1 MEQRLAALR
10 RDQEIDG
17 LRVYLIKY
25 NLFPRN
31 RDPHN
36 SPIRIEELKELV
48 KHWKLHRQRGFWR
61 DHPDKDDLVRAL
73 LQHIRSEAASKK
85 RRQEAQEKYR
95 SKALNGGAGDAESAT
110 KLRDFTM
117 IFGSSSAQ
125 QQQEE
130 GGDCDLE
137 NGGED
142 KRTKLLKKTKNCG
155 GDLFY
160 QRGDYDEGMIY
171 LSRIDRGKF
180 RSEERNPRIE
190 LLTTCAS
197 APMPLDQLVRMGSDT
212 GGNNAGG
219 SGGITS
225 GGNAGLSSIDK
236 EKTRSSSTLLY
247 HTLDLPNSSSNSMS
261 ANALTKD
268 MKLKSVEGFYS
279 ISCHKGT
286 EMQIIREGAL
296 AMIVGVLKM
305 DDIAIRLFSAATLL
319 NLTAMPPPPSTQVHR
334 SSSGNV
340 SGLSL
345 AGKEVYT
352 KMIDDGVISALLELS
367 HTPNATVK
375 ALCARALFRFTVDET
390 HHFRMVHEGSVAALT
405 QLMTSVPSE
414 DVREACMNGL
424 VNLAGVPRAV
434 TCDSI
439 LNTLV
444 ALAKTGK
451 PGLLTSCGRAL
462 LNLSILPTTRSTM
475 VEEGAITALSVLA
488 AHKQLVLFET
498 VSCVLCNLAAI
509 KTNQEP
515 LVKNGA
521 LVIVTDLLDG
531 VMMAFERVCE
541 DGDEDADEDDDN
553 AETAVKSLTVD
564 PDREEALAAAA
575 NLLGRIR
582 KNCTNVLAHLCCNA
596 KLQARVANAGFV
608 PKLLHILQTD
618 YNAAPQQTR
627 RLEEDSEKFCV
638 IALANLSLDDRC
650 RPNIVQD
657 GGVPV
662 LLRLLEDSARQD
674 VNAMLLKL
682 DCVTALSNLMLH
694 PKNFKRMVEEGVVP
708 AFIASINDSTSP
720 EIQKACV
727 YAMLNLAW
735 DPGMKTRLAETTTDK
750 DHGAIP
756 TMLVFASKQQKNAEL
771 CGVCVSFLHHLSTR
785 PENYDVLY
793 FEGAVGLLVRVL
805 QKPSASEP
813 APVIYSLWLN
823 CMTTLANLASHPE
836 KRAMLIGDGVVEA
849 IQHFLGVSTSDTRR
863 RDTRTDTKIVQT
875 QFVAAQILFKLHE
888 LCCSTKDEVPGFF
901 ASLLLLATQSALKN
915 SRLEKKA
922 VTVQQLT
929 ASRCALTIAKVSLSA
944 RGLRLLASNTDIP
957 PALNIIMRTGLHE
970 AQVCAAIALCNLAT
984 ERGHLKLRLWRD
996 STTDDFIVITL
1007 LRVNSEQT
1015 KAICAKALFNLLT
1028 HEDSRDQ
1035 MVKDG
1040 VLYALIKLAR
1050 LDNEE
1055 IRDLSLR
1062 SIYNISLSPAKAL
1075 QLLEM
1080 EIVRILT
1087 KMYQAE
1093 FSKEIKRLMC
1103 GILSNLSS
1111 SGPGGGHEQRI
1122 LQEGALGVLK
1132 NLAKV
1137 RDPETKVYAANILF
1151 NLSCCLEVAELLV
1164 RDEANVLSILVAE
1177 LKSENKDVKR
1187 YGASTIANLS
1197 ASTVAVNL
1205 MTDEAL
1211 VVVLNDAMKKTMA
1224 TCVNTTA
1231 SCVFALR
1238 NLFSLVSNQKKFI
1251 ECNGVP
1257 TLAAIL
1263 ASPEMESEA
1272 QTLRVSTD
1280 MLCALA
1286 NLDIGGAN
1294 KADSGMNGSGN
1305 GDQQLEERLVRDGIV
1320 RALLAIVKGFE
1331 SSGARPSSSSSA
1343 DERTMSMNVITSLS
1357 NLSKNARCHEGMLRD
1372 GALEAITILCKTNPG
1387 DPRAPFK
1394 GLVGVRGEEF
1404 CYHCTVALRNLSRPE
1419 PSEAQVPVSVTP
1431 EAQTG
1436 ATAAAGASD
1445 VKRQRIGSQ
1454 TGLVQIVLMLAQTTS
1469 SETRK
1474 HVIVTLHNLALN
1486 KRCRAQLIKHDG
1498 VKVLL
1503 RLGTAATTPTKRH
1516 ICALALQLL
1525 SKTDPADDP
1534 HVANIIQEGIVAAIA
1549 ALADQHQHDMLAGA
1563 ASYVSAIVV
1572 ARADFASSFAG
1583 SQQQQQRDKAISSLN
1598 KSDAQSIPQ
1607 KGAPPDWA
1615 KVNICS
1621 LAPWPEIEKLDESAS
1636 RQSHHGDGE
1645 KDANEDS
1652 HSDASDID
1660 ENDEQ
1665 QAGGGTGDPL
1675 NQRKSS
1681 PSKKTVVSPKIGVRV
1696 AVKTSSSSS
1705 RSTAT
1710 AAPRICNADVVLG
1723 TLEVLVD
1730 PVMDKVKVNVDAELA
1745 LRRSLAGG
1753 CGGGSGDNE
1762 LPKLRPATAPT
1773 DELVATEPSES
1784 SSSKPSKCSTLTQVR
1799 HEATSTTQTGA
1810 GHQQRSHSIVSSS
1823 SSPAQSPLKSPATPK
1838 RRSRILEPLAIPS
1851 SSQGGVLES

>member
-1 MEQRLAALR
+1 MAVSPPKCAVNMEQRLAALR

-95 SKALNGGAGDAESAT
+95 NKTLGAGGDSESGT

-117 IFGSSSAQ
+117 LFGSTTPDDADDP
-125 QQQEE
+125 E
-130 GGDCDLE
+130 GG
-137 NGGED
+137 GGMGDAD
-142 KRTKLLKKTKNCG
+142 KKALLKKKKNCG

-180 RSEERNPRIE
+180 RSEERNPRME

-197 APMPLDQLVRMGSDT
+197 APMPLNQLVRMGNDT
-212 GGNNAGG
+212 GNNPGGGCNTSSAALSPSHSLSGLGG
-219 SGGITS
+219 SHLEKSPSSATLYHQMLD
-225 GGNAGLSSIDK
+225 LSSN
-236 EKTRSSSTLLY
+236 
-247 HTLDLPNSSSNSMS
+247 NSNNFNSMV
-261 ANALTKD
+261 NVNTLTKE

-279 ISCHKGT
+279 ISYHKST
-286 EMQIIREGAL
+286 ELQIIKEGAL
-296 AMIVGVLKM
+296 ATIIGVLKM

-319 NLTAMPPPPSTQVHR
+319 NLTATPPPTSSSTMHKA
-334 SSSGNV
+334 SSGNISV
-340 SGLSL
+340 LSL
-345 AGKEVYT
+345 VGKEVYA
-352 KMIDDGVISALLELS
+352 KMIDEGVISALLELS
-367 HTPNATVK
+367 HTPNTTVK
-375 ALCARALFRFTVDET
+375 SLCARTLFRFTVDES
-390 HHFRMVHEGSVAALT
+390 HHFRMVHEGSVVALT
-405 QLMTSVPSE
+405 QLMTSVQSE
-414 DVREACMNGL
+414 DVKEACMNGL

-451 PGLLTSCGRAL
+451 PDLLTACGRAL

-475 VEEGAITALSVLA
+475 VEEGAITALSVLVTQKKMA
-488 AHKQLVLFET
+488 LFET
-498 VSCVLCNLAAI
+498 ISCILCNLAAI

-521 LVIVTDLLDG
+521 LVIVMDLLDG
-531 VMMAFERVCE
+531 VQMAFERVSE
-541 DGDEDADEDDDN
+541 DGDEDAENDDGEDSSAAPSSASTTN
-553 AETAVKSLTVD
+553 PKGPPID
-564 PDREEALAAAA
+564 PDQEETLAAATS
-575 NLLGRIR
+575 LLTRVR
-582 KNCTNVLAHLCCNA
+582 KNCANVLAHLCCNP
-596 KLQARVANAGFV
+596 KTQARVVNACFV
-608 PKLLHILQTD
+608 PKLLHILQD
-618 YNAAPQQTR
+618 YNACR
-627 RLEEDSEKFCV
+627 RLEEETEKFCV
-638 IALANLSLDDRC
+638 IAIANLSLDDRC

-657 GGVPV
+657 GGVPI
-662 LLRLLEDSARQD
+662 LLRLLEDLERQD

-694 PKNFKRMVEEGVVP
+694 PKNFKRMVKEGVVP
-708 AFIASINDSTSP
+708 AFITSINNSASP

-727 YAMLNLAW
+727 YAMMNLAK
-735 DPGMKTRLAETTTDK
+735 DPSMKTRLAESATQK
-750 DHGAIP
+750 DQGAIP
-756 TMLVFASKQQKNAEL
+756 TMLVFASKYLKNAEL
-771 CGVCVSFLHHLSTR
+771 CGVCISFLHHLSTR
-785 PENYDVLY
+785 QENYNVLY

-805 QKPSASEP
+805 QKPSNSEP
-813 APVIYSLWLN
+813 VPTIYSLWLN

-836 KRAMLIGDGVVEA
+836 KRALLLGDGVIEA
-849 IQHFLGVSTSDTRR
+849 IQHFLSVSAADSRR
-863 RDTRTDTKIVQT
+863 KDAKTDTKIVKT
-875 QFVAAQILFKLHE
+875 QFAAAQILFKVHE
-888 LCCSTKDEVPGFF
+888 LCCSTKDEVPAFF

-929 ASRCALTIAKVSLSA
+929 ASRCALTIARVSLSA
-944 RGLRLLASNTDIP
+944 CGLRLLAGNTNIP

-970 AQVCAAIALCNLAT
+970 AQ
-984 ERGHLKLRLWRD
+984 HRLWRD

-1028 HEDSRDQ
+1028 HEDTRDQ
-1035 MVKDG
+1035 MVKEG

-1062 SIYNISLSPAKAL
+1062 SIYNISLNPDKAL
-1075 QLLEM
+1075 QLLDM

-1111 SGPGGGHEQRI
+1111 VPGGGHEQHI

-1137 RDPETKVYAANILF
+1137 RDPETKVYAANILY
-1151 NLSCCLEVAELLV
+1151 NLSCCLDVAEILV
-1164 RDEANVLSILVAE
+1164 RDEANVLSILIAE
-1177 LKSENKDVKR
+1177 LKSENRDVKR
-1187 YGASTIANLS
+1187 YGAATLANLS
-1197 ASTVAVNL
+1197 GSAIAVNL

-1224 TCVNTTA
+1224 TCVATTS

-1238 NLFSLVSNQKKFI
+1238 NLFSLVTNQKKFI

-1257 TLAAIL
+1257 TLASIL
-1263 ASPEMESEA
+1263 ACPEMENEK

-1286 NLDIGGAN
+1286 NLDIGG
-1294 KADSGMNGSGN
+1294 SRSNG

-1320 RALLAIVKGFE
+1320 RALLVIVKGYE
-1331 SSGARPSSSSSA
+1331 SNGASSA
-1343 DERTMSMNVITSLS
+1343 ADEKTMSMNIIMSLS
-1357 NLSKNARCHEGMLRD
+1357 NLSKNTKCHEGMLRD
-1372 GALEAITILCKTNPG
+1372 GVLDAITVLCKTNPG

-1404 CYHCTVALRNLSRPE
+1404 CYHCVVVLRNLSRQE
-1419 PSEAQVPVSVTP
+1419 PSEVQLSSSSISSVM
-1431 EAQTG
+1431 QTG
-1436 ATAAAGASD
+1436 ATTVVGTATVSSNAND
-1445 VKRQRIGSQ
+1445 VKNQRIGSQ
-1454 TGLVQIVLMLAQTTS
+1454 AGLVQIVLMLSQTTS
-1469 SETRK
+1469 HETRE
-1474 HVIVTLHNLALN
+1474 HVIVTIHNLALN
-1486 KRCRAQLIKHDG
+1486 KRCRPQLIKHDA

-1503 RLGTAATTPTKRH
+1503 RLGTSATTVTKRH
-1516 ICALALQLL
+1516 ICALVLQSL
-1525 SKTDPADDP
+1525 SKQDPADDP
-1534 HVANIIQEGIVAAIA
+1534 HVANIIQEGIVSAIA
-1549 ALADQHQHDMLAGA
+1549 ALADQHQHDVLTSA
-1563 ASYVSAIVV
+1563 ASYVNAIVV
-1572 ARADFASSFAG
+1572 TNTSVYSSSASSVTGGLSKAG
-1583 SQQQQQRDKAISSLN
+1583 GAGGDICSLN
-1598 KSDAQSIPQ
+1598 KSDNQSIPQ
-1607 KGAPPDWA
+1607 KGAPPDWV

-1621 LAPWPEIEKLDESAS
+1621 LAPWQEVENLVESVS
-1636 RQSHHGDGE
+1636 RQNSD
-1645 KDANEDS
+1645 KKTCDDS
-1652 HSDASDID
+1652 HSDGSDSD
-1660 ENDEQ
+1660 AEDANEAQ
-1665 QAGGGTGDPL
+1665 L
-1675 NQRKSS
+1675 NNRKSS
-1681 PSKKTVVSPKIGVRV
+1681 PSKRLAVASPKIGVRV
-1696 AVKTSSSSS
+1696 SVKNSPSSSSKVT
-1705 RSTAT
+1705 TA
-1710 AAPRICNADVVLG
+1710 AAPRVCNADVVLG
-1723 TLEVLVD
+1723 FLEILVD
-1730 PVMDKVKVNVDAELA
+1730 PKMDKIKVNVDAELA
-1745 LRRSLAGG
+1745 LRRSAAAGG
-1753 CGGGSGDNE
+1753 GGADNE
-1762 LPKLRPATAPT
+1762 LPKLRPVTAP
-1773 DELVATEPSES
+1773 DGGEDLVAFDAHDGKPKKRS
-1784 SSSKPSKCSTLTQVR
+1784 SSTLTQVR
-1799 HEATSTTQTGA
+1799 HDATASSRISVSAAGSNHHPSLSITTSPA
-1810 GHQQRSHSIVSSS
+1810 
-1823 SSPAQSPLKSPATPK
+1823 SSPLESPSATPK
-1838 RRSRILEPLAIPS
+1838 RRSRVLEPLANLS
-1851 SSQGGVLES
+1851 SAGSSLS

>member
-1 MEQRLAALR
+1 MAISPPKCAVNMEQRLAALR

-25 NLFPRN
+25 SLFPRN

-85 RRQEAQEKYR
+85 RRLEAQEKYR
-95 SKALNGGAGDAESAT
+95 SKALGAAGELDSGT

-117 IFGSSSAQ
+117 IFGSSSL
-125 QQQEE
+125 QQED
-130 GGDCDLE
+130 GGDEDDVGIGD
-137 NGGED
+137 NGGGAGD
-142 KRTKLLKKTKNCG
+142 KRALLKKTHKNCG

-197 APMPLDQLVRMGSDT
+197 APMPLDQLVRMGNGT
-212 GGNNAGG
+212 GNNAGS
-219 SGGITS
+219 SGTGAA
-225 GGNAGLSSIDK
+225 GNPGANSTDK
-236 EKTRSSSTLLY
+236 EKTRSSSMLLY
-247 HTLDLPNSSSNSMS
+247 HTLDLSNSNNMS

-296 AMIVGVLKM
+296 ATIVGVLKM

-319 NLTAMPPPPSTQVHR
+319 NLTATPPPPVQAHW
-334 SSSGNV
+334 SSSGNISV
-340 SGLSL
+340 LSL
-345 AGKEVYT
+345 AGKEVYA

-390 HHFRMVHEGSVAALT
+390 HHFRMVHEGSVVALT
-405 QLMTSVPSE
+405 QLMTSVLSE

-444 ALAKTGK
+444 VLAKTGK
-451 PGLLTSCGRAL
+451 PELLTACGRAL

-475 VEEGAITALSVLA
+475 IEEGAITALGVLA
-488 AHKQLVLFET
+488 ANKQLVLFET

-509 KTNQEP
+509 RTNQEL

-521 LVIVTDLLDG
+521 LAIVTDLLDG
-531 VMMAFERVCE
+531 VIMAFERVSE
-541 DGDEDADEDDDN
+541 DGDEDDDP
-553 AETAVKSLTVD
+553 EVTATVTMKSPAVD
-564 PDREEALAAAA
+564 PDREEALTAATS
-575 NLLGRIR
+575 LLGRIR
-582 KNCTNVLAHLCCNA
+582 KNCTNVLAHLCCNP
-596 KLQARVANAGFV
+596 KIQARVVNASFV
-608 PKLLHILQTD
+608 PKLLHILQD
-618 YNAAPQQTR
+618 YNTTR
-627 RLEEDSEKFCV
+627 RLEEETEKFCV

-650 RPNIVQD
+650 RPTIVQD

-708 AFIASINDSTSP
+708 AFIASINNSASP

-727 YAMLNLAW
+727 YAMLNLAR
-735 DPGMKTRLAETTTDK
+735 DPGMKTRLAEATTDK
-750 DHGAIP
+750 DQGAIP
-756 TMLVFASKQQKNAEL
+756 TMLVFASKSQKNAEL
-771 CGVCVSFLHHLSTR
+771 CGVCISFLHHLSTR
-785 PENYDVLY
+785 SENYDVLY

-805 QKPSASEP
+805 QKLSTSEP
-813 APVIYSLWLN
+813 APIIYALWLN

-836 KRAMLIGDGVVEA
+836 KRTTLLSDGVVEA
-849 IQHFLGVSTSDTRR
+849 IQHFLSVSASDARR
-863 RDTRTDTKIVQT
+863 RDAKTDTKIVKT
-875 QFVAAQILFKLHE
+875 QFAAAQILFKLHE
-888 LCCSTKDEVPGFF
+888 LCCSTKDEVPAFF

-922 VTVQQLT
+922 VMVQQLT

-944 RGLRLLASNTDIP
+944 RGLRLLAGNADIP

-984 ERGHLKLRLWRD
+984 ERGHLKIRLWRD

-1028 HEDSRDQ
+1028 HEDTRDQ
-1035 MVKDG
+1035 MVKEG

-1062 SIYNISLSPAKAL
+1062 SIYNISLSPVKAL

-1111 SGPGGGHEQRI
+1111 VPGGGHEQRI

-1151 NLSCCLEVAELLV
+1151 NLSCCLDVAELLL

-1187 YGASTIANLS
+1187 YGAATIANLS
-1197 ASTVAVNL
+1197 GSAVAVNL

-1224 TCVNTTA
+1224 TCVATTA

-1238 NLFSLVSNQKKFI
+1238 NLFSNVTNQKKFI
-1251 ECNGVP
+1251 EGNGVP

-1263 ASPEMESEA
+1263 ASPEMESEV
-1272 QTLRVSTD
+1272 QTLRVATD

-1286 NLDIGGAN
+1286 NLDIGGGTGA
-1294 KADSGMNGSGN
+1294 KGGTGG

-1331 SSGARPSSSSSA
+1331 SHGTNSSSSA
-1343 DERTMSMNVITSLS
+1343 DEQAMSMNIVTSLS
-1357 NLSKNARCHEGMLRD
+1357 NLSKSAKCHEGMLRD
-1372 GALEAITILCKTNPG
+1372 GALEVITVLCKTNPG

-1404 CYHCTVALRNLSRPE
+1404 CYHCTVALRNLSRHD
-1419 PSEAQVPVSVTP
+1419 SIEAQALPVP
-1431 EAQTG
+1431 
-1436 ATAAAGASD
+1436 AAAVATQSGTAQSVAASASD
-1445 VKRQRIGSQ
+1445 VKSQRIGSQ
-1454 TGLVQIVLMLAQTTS
+1454 TGLVQIMLMLAQTTVP
-1469 SETRK
+1469 ETRE

-1486 KRCRAQLIKHDG
+1486 RRCRMQLIKHDG

-1503 RLGTAATTPTKRH
+1503 RLGTGATTATKRH
-1516 ICALALQLL
+1516 ICALALQSL
-1525 SKTDPADDP
+1525 SKQDPADDP

-1549 ALADQHQHDMLAGA
+1549 ALADQHQHDVLAGA
-1563 ASYVSAIVV
+1563 ASYVNAVVV
-1572 ARADFASSFAG
+1572 AKTDFGSSSSSTG
-1583 SQQQQQRDKAISSLN
+1583 QQQQVRDKTVSSLN

-1621 LAPWPEIEKLDESAS
+1621 LALWPEIEKLNESAS
-1636 RQSHHGDGE
+1636 RRPQHGGSDKG
-1645 KDANEDS
+1645 DADKEANDDS
-1652 HSDASDID
+1652 HSDASDSD
-1660 ENDEQ
+1660 EDDEQ
-1665 QAGGGTGDPL
+1665 AAGGAGDAL
-1675 NQRKSS
+1675 NRRKSS
-1681 PSKKTVVSPKIGVRV
+1681 PSKKAAVGSPKIGVRV

-1705 RSTAT
+1705 RASTT
-1710 AAPRICNADVVLG
+1710 AAPRVCNADMVLG
-1723 TLEVLVD
+1723 AFEVLVD
-1730 PVMDKVKVNVDAELA
+1730 PAMDKVKVNVDAELA
-1745 LRRSLAGG
+1745 LRRSTAAANAGG
-1753 CGGGSGDNE
+1753 AVAGDSE
-1762 LPKLRPATAPT
+1762 LPKLRPVTAPT
-1773 DELVATEPSES
+1773 DELAAES
-1784 SSSKPSKCSTLTQVR
+1784 SENSKPKKRSTLTQVR
-1799 HEATSTTQTGA
+1799 HEASFTTA
-1810 GHQQRSHSIVSSS
+1810 GHRSHSITSSS

-1851 SSQGGVLES
+1851 TSSSQGS

>member
-1 MEQRLAALR
+1 MAICPPKCAANMEQRLAALR

-95 SKALNGGAGDAESAT
+95 SKALNGGDAESSGA

-117 IFGSSSAQ
+117 IFGSSSSAQ
-125 QQQEE
+125 QQQED

-137 NGGED
+137 SGGED
-142 KRTKLLKKTKNCG
+142 KRLSKASKKKTKNCG

-180 RSEERNPRIE
+180 RSEEHNPRIE

-197 APMPLDQLVRMGSDT
+197 APMPLDQLVRMGNDT
-212 GGNNAGG
+212 GGNSNNA
-219 SGGITS
+219 SAA
-225 GGNAGLSSIDK
+225 GNASLTSVEK
-236 EKTRSSSTLLY
+236 EKARSSSTLLY
-247 HTLDLPNSSSNSMS
+247 HTLDLSITSNNSMS

-279 ISCHKGT
+279 ISCHKDT
-286 EMQIIREGAL
+286 EMQLIREGAL
-296 AMIVGVLKM
+296 ATIVGVLKM

-319 NLTAMPPPPSTQVHR
+319 NLTATTPPPAQAHR
-334 SSSGNV
+334 SSSGNI
-340 SGLSL
+340 SALSL
-345 AGKEVYT
+345 AGKEVYA

-390 HHFRMVHEGSVAALT
+390 HHFRMVHEGSVVALT

-439 LNTLV
+439 LNTLLT
-444 ALAKTGK
+444 LAKTGK
-451 PGLLTSCGRAL
+451 SELLTACGRAL

-475 VEEGAITALSVLA
+475 VEEGAITALGVLA
-488 AHKQLVLFET
+488 GNKQLVLFET

-509 KTNQEP
+509 KTNQEL

-521 LVIVTDLLDG
+521 LAIVTDLLDG
-531 VMMAFERVCE
+531 VTMAFERVAE
-541 DGDEDADEDDDN
+541 DGDEDNDDEDGDGN
-553 AETAVKSLTVD
+553 TTTTKTPTVD
-564 PDREEALAAAA
+564 LDREEALAAATS
-575 NLLGRIR
+575 LLGHIR

-596 KLQARVANAGFV
+596 KLQARVVNAGFV
-608 PKLLHILQTD
+608 PKLLHILQSMDSLNGT
-618 YNAAPQQTR
+618 PTQQQPK
-627 RLEEDSEKFCV
+627 RLEEETEKFCV
-638 IALANLSLDDRC
+638 IAIANLSLDDRC

-662 LLRLLEDSARQD
+662 LLRLLEDSTRQD

-708 AFIASINDSTSP
+708 AFIASISDSAAGSP

-727 YAMLNLAW
+727 YAMLSLAR
-735 DPGMKTRLAETTTDK
+735 DPGMKTRLAEATTDK
-750 DHGAIP
+750 GHGAIP
-756 TMLVFASKQQKNAEL
+756 TMLVFASKNQKHAEL
-771 CGVCVSFLHHLSTR
+771 CGVCINFLHHLSTR
-785 PENYDVLY
+785 PENYNVLY

-813 APVIYSLWLN
+813 AHVIYSLWFN
-823 CMTTLANLASHPE
+823 CMTTLANLASHLE
-836 KRAMLIGDGVVEA
+836 KRATLISDGVVEA
-849 IQHFLGVSTSDTRR
+849 IQHFLSASASDSRR
-863 RDTRTDTKIVQT
+863 RDTRTDTKIVRT
-875 QFVAAQILFKLHE
+875 QFAAAQILFKLHE
-888 LCCSTKDEVPGFF
+888 LCCSTKDEVPAFF

-944 RGLRLLASNTDIP
+944 RGLRLLAGNTDIP
-957 PALNIIMRTGLHE
+957 PALNTIMRTGLHE

-984 ERGHLKLRLWRD
+984 ERGHLKLRLWKD

-1007 LRVNSEQT
+1007 LRVNSEAT

-1028 HEDSRDQ
+1028 HEDTRDE
-1035 MVKDG
+1035 MVKEG

-1062 SIYNISLSPAKAL
+1062 SIYNISLSPMKAQ
-1075 QLLEM
+1075 QLLEI

-1111 SGPGGGHEQRI
+1111 SVPGGGHEQRI

-1164 RDEANVLSILVAE
+1164 RDEANVLSILVTQ

-1187 YGASTIANLS
+1187 YGAATIANLS
-1197 ASTVAVNL
+1197 ASAVAVQL

-1224 TCVNTTA
+1224 ACVLTTA

-1286 NLDIGGAN
+1286 NLDIGSAGA
-1294 KADSGMNGSGN
+1294 KGVNGDGS

-1331 SSGARPSSSSSA
+1331 SNGGASSSA
-1343 DERTMSMNVITSLS
+1343 DERAMSMNIITSLS
-1357 NLSKNARCHEGMLRD
+1357 NLSKNAKCHEGMLRD
-1372 GALEAITILCKTNPG
+1372 GALEAIAILCKTNPG
-1387 DPRAPFK
+1387 DPRTPFK

-1404 CYHCTVALRNLSRPE
+1404 CYHCTVALRNLSRLE
-1419 PSEAQVPVSVTP
+1419 PSEAPAPPLSSVPGASVPVGT
-1431 EAQTG
+1431 Q
-1436 ATAAAGASD
+1436 AGASD
-1445 VKRQRIGSQ
+1445 VKSQRIGSQ
-1454 TGLVQIVLMLAQTTS
+1454 NGLVQIVLMLAQTTS
-1469 SETRK
+1469 PETRE

-1486 KRCRAQLIKHDG
+1486 RRCRTQLIKHDG

-1516 ICALALQLL
+1516 ICALALQSLA
-1525 SKTDPADDP
+1525 KTDVADDP
-1534 HVANIIQEGIVAAIA
+1534 HVANIIQEGIVSAIA
-1549 ALADQHQHDMLAGA
+1549 ALADQHQHDILAGA

-1572 ARADFASSFAG
+1572 AKVNFGSASNG
-1583 SQQQQQRDKAISSLN
+1583 QQQQRDKAISSLN

-1607 KGAPPDWA
+1607 KGVPPDWA

-1621 LAPWPEIEKLDESAS
+1621 LTPWPEIVKLDESAS
-1636 RQSHHGDGE
+1636 QQPEGD
-1645 KDANEDS
+1645 KDTNDDS
-1652 HSDASDID
+1652 HSDASDSD

-1665 QAGGGTGDPL
+1665 AGDAGADDLL
-1675 NQRKSS
+1675 NRRKSS
-1681 PSKKTVVSPKIGVRV
+1681 PSKKSAVNSPKIGVRV

-1705 RSTAT
+1705 RSMTT
-1710 AAPRICNADVVLG
+1710 AAPRVCNADVVLG
-1723 TLEVLVD
+1723 SLEVLVD
-1730 PVMDKVKVNVDAELA
+1730 PVMEKVKVNVEAELA
-1745 LRRSLAGG
+1745 MRRSAVAANSSGT
-1753 CGGGSGDNE
+1753 SGDNE

-1773 DELVATEPSES
+1773 DEPELIES
-1784 SSSKPSKCSTLTQVR
+1784 SSNNKPRKRSTLTQVR
-1799 HEATSTTQTGA
+1799 HEATTQA
-1810 GHQQRSHSIVSSS
+1810 GHQLSHSITSS
-1823 SSPAQSPLKSPATPK
+1823 SSPVSSPLKSPATPK
-1838 RRSRILEPLAIPS
+1838 RRSRILEPLAIPPS
-1851 SSQGGVLES
+1851 SRSSTGS